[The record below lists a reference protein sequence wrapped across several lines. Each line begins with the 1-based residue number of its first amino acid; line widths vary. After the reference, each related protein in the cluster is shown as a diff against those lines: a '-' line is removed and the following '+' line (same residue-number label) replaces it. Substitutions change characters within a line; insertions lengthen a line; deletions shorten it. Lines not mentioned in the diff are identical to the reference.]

1 MDDMSDGNRIVLGDI
16 LRTVK
21 QTQTILPESQPSR
34 VRTIPSIRQTMVT
47 RNHEHTLSNKQSKSP
62 NLQFMRK
69 SLECLCGEDK
79 SDQLEQLAE
88 SMDSSES
95 HALAI
100 NSHDM
105 AQQRA
110 LEFGAYNSAIEVW
123 KHEMKEALKRGEVL
137 TSRLGVK
144 SLIWDWLEAM
154 KPRLEAAI
162 ENLRPKDVSYDGAPV
177 RVAESRKM
185 DPQRLDVE
193 WLTALSIETMCA
205 ITIMEVL
212 RNFLTDTGQT
222 SSLKAS
228 NLINAI
234 GKCVEKEIEAADVLR
249 RENLGLHPK
258 HLNLRQILANKRLG
272 PQYAA
277 KFHKKLIT
285 GSEGM
290 SFWPYEWDMEVRVRV
305 RPPFFLKWG

>member
-1 MDDMSDGNRIVLGDI
+1 
-16 LRTVK
+16 
-21 QTQTILPESQPSR
+21 
-34 VRTIPSIRQTMVT
+34 
-47 RNHEHTLSNKQSKSP
+47 
-62 NLQFMRK
+62 MRK
-69 SLECLCGEDK
+69 SLECLYGEDK
-79 SDQLEQLAE
+79 FNQVDQLAE
-88 SMDSSES
+88 SMDTSES
-95 HALAI
+95 RTLAI
-100 NSHDM
+100 DSHDM

-123 KHEMKEALKRGEVL
+123 KHEMKQALKRGDVL

-154 KPRLEAAI
+154 KPRLQAAI
-162 ENLRPKDVSYDGAPV
+162 DNVRPKDISYDGAPV
-177 RVAESRKM
+177 RVAESRQT
-185 DPQRLDVE
+185 DPQRLDAD
-193 WLTALSIETMCA
+193 WLTALPIETMCA

-212 RNFLTDTGQT
+212 RIFLTDTGQT

-228 NLINAI
+228 NLITAI

-258 HLNLRQILANKRLG
+258 HLNLRHILANKRLG

-285 GSEGM
+285 GSEGK
-290 SFWPYEWDMEVRVRV
+290 SFWPYEWDTEVRVRV
-305 RPPFFLKWG
+305 NSPFLLEWG